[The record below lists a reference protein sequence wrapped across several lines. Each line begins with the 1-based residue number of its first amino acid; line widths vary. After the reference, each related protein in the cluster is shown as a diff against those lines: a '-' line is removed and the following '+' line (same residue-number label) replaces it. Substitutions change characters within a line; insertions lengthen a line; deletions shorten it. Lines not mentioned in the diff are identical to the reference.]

1 MQTLNLPRKN
11 NIPAPG
17 EIIRQAFP
25 GISQLEIDEL
35 VHHAEVKN
43 FAPGTVLCRE
53 GANETKFYIML
64 DGTVDITKM
73 INNVEQRH
81 LKSLHTGD
89 FFGEMAL
96 IHNAPRAANVTASTP
111 VTVLEIDKE
120 NFDRVL
126 QNSTSV
132 SMAMVREI
140 SSRLRGNDEMAID
153 DLRMRASELAQAYQ
167 KLAEEEL
174 TRREFLSSIAHEL
187 RTPLMAAGGFL
198 QLMQKGVIS
207 PDKMPSA
214 IETVTRNIHH
224 ITTLVNDILF
234 MQEMDLILPKF
245 QSVDM
250 LAIANDV
257 AKKYEDTAAAAMV
270 TLDVN
275 APEQLSNVSGDHK
288 SLERALMALMDN
300 AVKFSPDG
308 GHVAINL
315 REEQNDVV
323 LEVVDQGIGIEPAKI
338 SRIFDRFYHVDR
350 NDEDLFGGIGLG
362 LSITYQIIKQH
373 NGSLTV
379 HSEPDKGSTFTMRLK
394 AMKVRL

>member
-1 MQTLNLPRKN
+1 MQSLNLPRK

-35 VHHAEVKN
+35 VHHAQVKN
-43 FAPGTVLCRE
+43 FASGTVLCHE
-53 GANETKFYIML
+53 GADEKKFYILL

-96 IHNAPRAANVTASTP
+96 IHNAPRAANVIASTP

-120 NFDRVL
+120 DFDRVL
-126 QNSTSV
+126 QHSTSV
-132 SMAMVREI
+132 SLAMVREI

-174 TRREFLSSIAHEL
+174 TRREFLSNIAHEL

-207 PDKMPSA
+207 PEKIPGA

-245 QSVDM
+245 QTVD
-250 LAIANDV
+250 LVAIAQDV
-257 AKKYEDTAAAAMV
+257 AKKYEDTAAAGMV
-270 TLDVN
+270 TIDVN
-275 APEQLSNVSGDHK
+275 AEPTLPKVSGDHK

-308 GHVAINL
+308 GHISINL
-315 REEQNDVV
+315 REEKNDVV
-323 LEVVDQGIGIEPAKI
+323 LDVVDEGIGIEPNKI
-338 SRIFDRFYHVDR
+338 ARIFDRFYHVDR

-373 NGSLTV
+373 NGTLTV
-379 HSEPDKGSTFTMRLK
+379 HSEVGKGSTFTMRLK
-394 AMKVRL
+394 ATKVML